1 MIKYEIIIKDELQ
14 STSADN
20 DKKGNIIYDR
30 IKGIIAGG
38 GGEIT
43 LNFIGVNILNTA
55 FLNNAI
61 GQLYS
66 ISDWD
71 SLNFDINLTNFSH
84 DALDLIKEVISS
96 AREKYRQ

>member
-14 STSADN
+14 SAAADN
-20 DKKGNIIYDR
+20 DKKGNIIYNK
-30 IKGIIAGG
+30 IKSIIDDG

-43 LNFIGVNILNTA
+43 LNFIGINILNTA

-66 ISDWD
+66 IPDWD
-71 SLNFDINLTNFSH
+71 SL
-84 DALDLIKEVISS
+84 K
-96 AREKYRQ
+96 